1 MRSRRFK
8 KALFVALLGGTL
20 LQATGCGAT
29 IASLLVDLVI
39 QYGLSALL
47 GGIVI

>member
-1 MRSRRFK
+1 MRSQRIK
-8 KALFVALLGGTL
+8 KMLFIALCGGTL
-20 LQATGCGAT
+20 LQAASCSST
-29 IASLLVDLVI
+29 IASLLLDLVL